1 MSRFRKLPWYEQIP
15 QTKEMKHV
23 DAVAS
28 MAWAL
33 AVANIQSAS
42 LQIKVAK
49 GIIAHIDKVT
59 PPEIGDWVTNGAKKV
74 DSCICIGCD
83 P

>member
-1 MSRFRKLPWYEQIP
+1 
-15 QTKEMKHV
+15 MKHV